1 MPKPPATA
9 GADQPGPEGAKDLV
23 IQVARALQAY
33 RIDADPNRGL
43 RNIAVDGCGVVAK
56 QMDLAAAL
64 DHVPVPAHQRRPPLD
79 PGRALRGAGHVLGE
93 HLVEQLPL
101 AARNGIR
108 VPVEQIVNFGAI
120 ARVLIAHPGILPRHL
135 ITVRPHWHLPPANYP
150 PAPDRAAPWRP
161 GIVAAPAG
169 ARAR

>member
-1 MPKPPATA
+1 MPKPPAAA
-9 GADQPGPEGAKDLV
+9 GADQLGPEGCKDLL
-23 IQVARALQAY
+23 IPAARIPYVHL
-33 RIDADPNRGL
+33 IDADLHRSL
-43 RNIAVDGCGVVAK
+43 RDIAVDGSGVVAE
-56 QMDLAAAL
+56 QMGHGGGF
-64 DHVPVPAHQRRPPLD
+64 DHVPDPAHQRRPPPDL
-79 PGRALRGAGHVLGE
+79 GRPQRLTGHVLGE

-135 ITVRPHWHLPPANYP
+135 ITLRPCSRPPRPNYP